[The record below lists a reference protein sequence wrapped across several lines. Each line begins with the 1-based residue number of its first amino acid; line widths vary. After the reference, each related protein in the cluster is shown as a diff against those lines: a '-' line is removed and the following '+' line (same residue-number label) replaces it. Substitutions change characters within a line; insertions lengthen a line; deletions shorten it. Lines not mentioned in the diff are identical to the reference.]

1 MATAFIM
8 MLFIWVVTA
17 GISLLSYVLQAWGM
31 YTIAKR
37 RGIPNPW
44 TAWVPVAKDWLLGGI
59 SDQYQYVTKGR
70 VTSRRKI
77 MLTISVLA
85 LVLSLL
91 AGLFGGMTTIVN
103 LVQSAFGE
111 NEVVWNEAMGTYE
124 VLGTQSNIASSGLA
138 LVGMGVLSGILS
150 LVLTVYSYIA
160 LYDLYA
166 SCTPDMAI
174 VFLLLS
180 IFINIA
186 QPILI
191 FISRHKDN
199 GMART

>member
-70 VTSRRKI
+70 ATSRRKI
-77 MLTISVLA
+77 MLTISVLV

-91 AGLFGGMTTIVN
+91 AGLFGGITTIVN

-191 FISRHKDN
+191 FFSRHKDN